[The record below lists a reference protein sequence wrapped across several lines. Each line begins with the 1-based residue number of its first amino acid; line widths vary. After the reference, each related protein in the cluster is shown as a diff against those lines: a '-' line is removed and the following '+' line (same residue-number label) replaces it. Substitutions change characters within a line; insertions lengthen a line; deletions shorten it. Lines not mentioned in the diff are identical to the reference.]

1 MSKKKEYFK
10 SFVTP
15 DPILC
20 DHFTLGSL
28 VYFKN
33 GSFVAKKS
41 DQSAFGMTVGCGI
54 MHSKEANDL
63 FQIIGINRP
72 YPTSGTQNEF
82 AVPINNM
89 KVRSI
94 NTGTIYYCS
103 TINVVN
109 CCGSIVE
116 IETRNT
122 EVIYKGV
129 STTLKTIL
137 KKSKF
142 GNYKLV

>member
-1 MSKKKEYFK
+1 MSKKKEFFK

-15 DPILC
+15 DPILYN
-20 DHFTLGSL
+20 HFTLGSL
-28 VYFKN
+28 VHFKN
-33 GSFVAKKS
+33 GSYVVKKS
-41 DQSAFGMTVGCGI
+41 GQSDFDMAIGCGI
-54 MHSKEANDL
+54 MQSKEADDL

-82 AVPINNM
+82 VVPINNM

-109 CCGSIVE
+109 CCGPVLE
-116 IETRNT
+116 NRDE

-142 GNYKLV
+142 GNYQLV